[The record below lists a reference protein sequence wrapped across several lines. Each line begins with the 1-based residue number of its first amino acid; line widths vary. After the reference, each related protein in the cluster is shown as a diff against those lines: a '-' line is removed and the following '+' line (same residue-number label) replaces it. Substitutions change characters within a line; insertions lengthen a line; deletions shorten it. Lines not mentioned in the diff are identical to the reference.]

1 MTSKISNPICPTDL
15 LFRFSDQT
23 LEKGLDTILEL
34 TPAGK
39 LSWLPTV
46 NETWAGFHELTFVAY
61 DEFFDPDGTLKLVEI
76 ELVASIEVKLPSEE
90 KATDTFSREKPIL
103 NGDTIPAIYLI
114 PTDQVTL
121 LTLNFADPLAI
132 SIENGDTDASTVTL
146 DGLEVKI

>member
-1 MTSKISNPICPTDL
+1 M
-15 LFRFSDQT
+15 
-23 LEKGLDTILEL
+23 
-34 TPAGK
+34 
-39 LSWLPTV
+39 
-46 NETWAGFHELTFVAY
+46 AY
-61 DEFFDPDGTLKLVEI
+61 DSFFDPDGTLKLIEI
-76 ELVASIEVKLPSEE
+76 ELVANIEVKLPE
-90 KATDTFSREKPIL
+90 KTVADTFNREKPIL